1 MKYLMDYILL
11 TKRKDGRLLK
21 NIEVDITQLYN
32 VIDVTCL
39 YKLNPSFMENISES
53 VLKSWDFLHL
63 HIKKVQS
70 FATFNRIVNLWDV
83 INTY

>member
-1 MKYLMDYILL
+1 
-11 TKRKDGRLLK
+11 
-21 NIEVDITQLYN
+21 
-32 VIDVTCL
+32 
-39 YKLNPSFMENISES
+39 MENISES